1 MKQFT
6 EIEKMQEE
14 LQTFLLN
21 NRMSPKYTKLNFHLY
36 TEGLFYYR
44 TDVFNGDENLNIEIC
59 VAYGD
64 GDGMPET
71 MFPQMSLD
79 ELFEF
84 NSQKLGF
91 VSFDTQSDNEWV
103 TGKKWIYTRE
113 EINN

>member
-6 EIEKMQEE
+6 DIEKIREE
-14 LQTFLLN
+14 LQTFFLN

-36 TEGLFYYR
+36 TESLFYYR
-44 TDVFNGDENLNIEIC
+44 TDVFNGEENMNIEIC

-64 GDGMPET
+64 GEGMPET
-71 MFPQMSLD
+71 MFQQMSLD

-84 NSQKLGF
+84 NSQEVGYL
-91 VSFDTQSDNEWV
+91 SFDIESDNEWS
-103 TGKKWIYTRE
+103 TKWTYTRE